1 MRATRVKSKLIDK
14 ALGRDYLS
22 QQELINDQWALIF
35 VGSLFWW
42 LAAWEPAAF
51 DVNMYGRFALHV
63 QAEAWAMAMMAP
75 AALVLIGLQDPV
87 KRWMVAIGAALEAV
101 QFIALGYSALFT
113 GGQQIIGIFCWV
125 FFGRKYIRLLW
136 SAVSD
141 P

>member
-51 DVNMYGRFALHV
+51 DVNMYGRFALHF

>member
-1 MRATRVKSKLIDK
+1 MARVKTKMIDK

-22 QQELINDQWALIF
+22 QPELVNDQWALIF

-42 LAAWEPAAF
+42 LAAWSPSAF
-51 DVNMYGRFALHV
+51 DVDLYGRFALTF

-87 KRWMVAIGAALEAV
+87 KRWMVGTGAALEAV
-101 QFIALGYSALFT
+101 QFAALGYSAMFT
-113 GGQQIIGIFCWV
+113 GGEPIIGIFCWV
-125 FFGRKYIRLLW
+125 FFARKYVRLLW
-136 SAVSD
+136 SAIRD